1 MTRWLTSHKR
11 KNPRKA
17 GSTSDATDQSYT
29 GNNIKTKVNPM
40 GAINGPGILTPKNED
55 LTWNFHM

>member
-1 MTRWLTSHKR
+1 MLK
-11 KNPRKA
+11 
-17 GSTSDATDQSYT
+17 GSGATDQSYT